1 MTTAC
6 LIQIAAMPLTDSSD
20 TASRLMMLL
29 VSLERNC
36 TTADNILQYIMKH
49 SFHAHDTGAKMQKMH
64 ARE

>member
-6 LIQIAAMPLTDSSD
+6 LMQTAAMPLTDSSD

-49 SFHAHDTGAKMQKMH
+49 SFRVHDTVQ
-64 ARE
+64 